1 MAPAFGATVGNP
13 MSEQERESLSHF
25 VTPTDQKLSEL
36 FLWRVGNCF
45 THSDS
50 VVRWLRANNWTSY
63 SDLLMAD
70 ATLLAPCGGIS
81 PDGPKQIE

>member
-1 MAPAFGATVGNP
+1 MAPAFGATVANP
-13 MSEQERESLSHF
+13 MTEQERESLSHF
-25 VTPTDQKLSEL
+25 VTPMDQKLSEL

-63 SDLLMAD
+63 SNLLMA
-70 ATLLAPCGGIS
+70 AFAPRFMAMMAKS
-81 PDGPKQIE
+81 DRRRS